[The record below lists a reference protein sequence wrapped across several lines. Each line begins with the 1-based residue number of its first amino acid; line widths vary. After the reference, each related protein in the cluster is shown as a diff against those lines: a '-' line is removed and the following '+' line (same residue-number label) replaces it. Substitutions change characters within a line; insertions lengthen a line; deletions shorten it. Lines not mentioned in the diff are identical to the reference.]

1 MATIFGGDKNFCQ
14 DHCRGVYLPPS
25 IKAEEI
31 AFPRY
36 SQFFIF
42 VCERSSKSRWM
53 SYLRKIGYL
62 QYY

>member
-1 MATIFGGDKNFCQ
+1 MATIFGETKFFVKTTAA
-14 DHCRGVYLPPS
+14 RVYLPPS

-42 VCERSSKSRWM
+42 VCESSSKSRWM

>member
-1 MATIFGGDKNFCQ
+1 MATIFGETKIFVKTTAVVCIS
-14 DHCRGVYLPPS
+14 R

-53 SYLRKIGYL
+53 SYLRRNGYL